1 MKKSPTRFL
10 DIISPLNDVFKTY
23 IANYDHGYEV
33 IVNDH
38 GCEVEVWK
46 GIPCNWNPK
55 EDTTKKSN
63 FKFFK
68 TNIRLSNLT

>member
-46 GIPCNWNPK
+46 GIPCN
-55 EDTTKKSN
+55 
-63 FKFFK
+63 
-68 TNIRLSNLT
+68 